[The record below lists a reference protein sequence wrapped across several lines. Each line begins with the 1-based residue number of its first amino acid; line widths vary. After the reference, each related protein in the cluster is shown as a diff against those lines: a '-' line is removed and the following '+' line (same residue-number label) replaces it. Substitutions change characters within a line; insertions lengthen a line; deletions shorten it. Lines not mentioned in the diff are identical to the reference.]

1 MTDTA
6 TTKTGETV
14 TTNVSPEI
22 VSVFAEFE
30 DKVWPFT
37 YDVTMTVKDLHGG
50 RPQDPRVVEGW
61 IRSKIID
68 NDERLRR
75 LVQDAIKDLDFTEED
90 LADPENIEKAI
101 TEAGKKALNGFYRM
115 SDGQLAVEGRQIKA
129 MLKEATNIAYP
140 WKAAKPRKY
149 MGKSMKGAVS
159 EHVFVVEDFIPLGVK
174 EPDTIDVRFSST
186 STGRRAITR
195 EETLDSVEVDFTM
208 VTDMDL
214 KKDVWAKIFV
224 TAQMQGFGTS
234 RSQGYGTF
242 KVTKFDLRK

>member
-1 MTDTA
+1 MTTQ
-6 TTKTGETV
+6 TKL
-14 TTNVSPEI
+14 P
-22 VSVFAEFE
+22 VSVFADYE

-37 YDVTMTVKDLHGG
+37 YDIVLTVKDLHGG

-75 LVQDAIKDLDFTEED
+75 LVQEAWQGLGYSEED
-90 LADPENIEKAI
+90 MSDPAKIEEAI

-115 SDGQLAVEGRQIKA
+115 PKTDEFPRGELAVEGRQIKA

-140 WKAAKPRKY
+140 WKATPPRKY
-149 MGKSMKGAVS
+149 MGKSMKGALS
-159 EHVFVVEDFIPLGVK
+159 EHAFVVEDFIPLGID
-174 EPDTIDVRFSST
+174 EPDGVDVRFSST

-195 EETLDSVEVDFTM
+195 EEFLERVEVPFTM

-214 KKDVWAKIFV
+214 KQEVWAKIFV
-224 TAQMQGFGTS
+224 TGQMQGFGTS
-234 RSQGYGTF
+234 RSQGYCTF
-242 KVTKFDLRK
+242 KVTTFDLRK

>member
-1 MTDTA
+1 MT
-6 TTKTGETV
+6 TTKTR
-14 TTNVSPEI
+14 P
-22 VSVFAEFE
+22 VSVFADYE

-37 YDVTMTVKDLHGG
+37 YDVTLAVKDLHGG

-61 IRSKIID
+61 IRSKIQN

-75 LVQDAIKDLDFTEED
+75 LVQEAWQSLGYDEDDMNNPEKIEE
-90 LADPENIEKAI
+90 AI

-115 SDGQLAVEGRQIKA
+115 DDGELAVEGRQIKA

-140 WKAAKPRKY
+140 WKATPPRKY
-149 MGKSMKGAVS
+149 NGKSMKGAVS

-174 EPDTIDVRFSST
+174 EPDGVDVRFSST

-195 EETLDSVEVDFTM
+195 EEFLEQVDVNFTM

-214 KKDVWAKIFV
+214 KKDVWAQIFV
-224 TAQMQGFGTS
+224 TGQMQGFGTS

-242 KVTKFDLRK
+242 KVTRFELRT

>member
-1 MTDTA
+1 MISKS
-6 TTKTGETV
+6 TTTL
-14 TTNVSPEI
+14 P
-22 VSVFAEFE
+22 VSVFADYE

-37 YDVTMTVKDLHGG
+37 YDVTLAVKDLHGG

-61 IRSKIID
+61 IRSKIQN

-75 LVQDAIKDLDFTEED
+75 LVQEAWQALDYTEED
-90 LADPENIEKAI
+90 MQNPEKIEEAI

-115 SDGQLAVEGRQIKA
+115 SDGELAVEGRQIKA
-129 MLKEATNIAYP
+129 MLKEATNIAFP
-140 WKAAKPRKY
+140 WKAPKPKKY
-149 MGKSMKGAVS
+149 MGKSMKGALS

-174 EPDTIDVRFSST
+174 EPDGVDVRFSST

-195 EETLDSVEVDFTM
+195 EEFLEQVDVNFTM

-214 KKDVWAKIFV
+214 KKDVWAQIFV
-224 TAQMQGFGTS
+224 TGQMQGFGTS

-242 KVTKFDLRK
+242 KVTKFDLR

>member
-1 MTDTA
+1 MMSTS
-6 TTKTGETV
+6 TTTL
-14 TTNVSPEI
+14 P
-22 VSVFAEFE
+22 VSVFADYE

-37 YDVTMTVKDLHGG
+37 YDVTLAVKDLHGG

-61 IRSKIID
+61 IRSKIIN

-75 LVQDAIKDLDFTEED
+75 LVQEAWQALDYSEED
-90 LADPENIEKAI
+90 MQNPDKIEEAI

-115 SDGQLAVEGRQIKA
+115 HKTDQFPRGELAVEGRQIKA

-140 WKAAKPRKY
+140 WKAPKPRKY
-149 MGKSMKGAVS
+149 MGKSMKGALS
-159 EHVFVVEDFIPLGVK
+159 EHVFVVEDFIPLGVD
-174 EPDTIDVRFSST
+174 EPDGVDVRFSST

-195 EETLDSVEVDFTM
+195 EEFLEQVDVNFTM

-214 KKDVWAKIFV
+214 KKDVWAQIFV
-224 TAQMQGFGTS
+224 TGQMQGFGTS

-242 KVTKFDLRK
+242 KVTQFKLRS